1 MDKDNELELI
11 ETIHKKDEIIKQLN
25 NDIKQNYVSK
35 NKLQAIIETIKVRGK
50 CRDEDYISAIEDL
63 EQLLEEE

>member
-35 NKLQAIIETIKVRGK
+35 NKLQAIIETIKARGK

-63 EQLLEEE
+63 EQLLEEK